1 MQTVIINS
9 KIFYE
14 TNYEGYFVSKDG
26 VIISFRKPKSR
37 STPDK
42 RIDMNSAPKYL
53 AYKID
58 KDGYFEILFSVN
70 KKRTSKKVHQIVAE
84 TFLGQCPIGYCVDHI
99 DRNRQNN
106 NLSNLRY
113 IPWSLN
119 SDGQKGRI
127 PKSAKKCLCNG
138 VLYPSILKACKANN
152 IPYRSVITSGPTA
165 RRRITIFK
173 GVETIEIF

>member
-1 MQTVIINS
+1 MKTVNINS
-9 KIFYE
+9 KTFYE
-14 TNYEGYFVSKDG
+14 TPYEGYFISKDG
-26 VIISFRKPKSR
+26 IVISFRKPKSR

-53 AYKID
+53 SYKTD

-70 KKRTSKKVHQIVAE
+70 KKKYYKKVHQVVAE
-84 TFLGQCPIGYCVDHI
+84 TFLGQCPVGYCVDHI

-119 SDGQKGRI
+119 SDGQKGRT
-127 PKSAKKCLCNG
+127 PKSAKQCVCNS
-138 VLYPSILKACKANN
+138 VLYSSILKACKANN
-152 IPYRSVITSGPTA
+152 IKYGAVIRKPNDH
-165 RRRITIFK
+165 RRKIIFK